1 MIRHPATMVG
11 VLLAGLAWTAP
22 VVPAD
27 DAAPAAFSPRH
38 LDGLNLEAVC
48 QSVRHQTTLFGDR
61 HPSGAAHLAAM
72 EALRRQHGDLSAL
85 KARVAAGEADALAE
99 AESLWTAVRTALLAN
114 PLLDFEDLLVK
125 RGTPFFLHNFSV
137 HSVLANTDRTNN
149 ALVRISHP
157 RARTPEI
164 DTLHAPGPAVRDLHL
179 DFDGGRLLYSSLDPR
194 GRWAVFEWSM
204 RGNNAV
210 QVSPA
215 DLPDTDWFQGI
226 YLPDGRI
233 LLSSTASYGALDC
246 VSGSQPMSDFYLL
259 DRTTGGIRQL
269 TFDQVHPN
277 YPAVMPDGR
286 VLYQRWEYSDLPHYF
301 SRFLF
306 TMNPDGTGQIA
317 QYGSGSY
324 FPTAFLHARPMP
336 GHPRK
341 IIGILSGHH
350 GEGEV
355 GRLAI
360 LDPGLARGYPLRHD
374 PETKEWDLT
383 PRGVNA
389 GVEWRTQVF
398 PAEQT
403 GWVQEIPGRG
413 RPVAGHVRD
422 VKIDHVWPKFAHPW
436 PLSEDY
442 VLVAMKPG
450 PGSRWGIYLA
460 DVFDNL
466 TPIIELP
473 GADLTEPVPLCARP
487 RPPSIPDRTDPA
499 KDTATV
505 LVQDVYEGPGLAG
518 VPRGTVERLRIFA
531 YHFSYNRT
539 GEHNSLGVEGPWDVR
554 RLLGTVPVEK
564 DGSALFTIP
573 ANTPISIQPLD
584 GEGRALQLMRSWMVG
599 MPGERVSCVGCH
611 EPMNTAPPTRMPL
624 AARGA
629 PRPPEPW
636 RGPPRPYS
644 FVTEVQPVLDRFCV
658 GCHDGTDGRMS
669 LREPRPESHPY
680 SYNEAVSYSHLH
692 PYVRRPGPESDLRM
706 RTPMEFHA
714 DTSPL
719 IRMLRKGH
727 HGVELDAEAWDRL
740 YTWIDLNAPYSGRWN
755 PPGWQGRDQ
764 AQRRRELAERFG
776 APQPDPESEALALLK
791 QYRETPRPEPVLP
804 EPPPPVESDGLVAD
818 GYPFDET
825 AAAQRQAQAG
835 GAETMELE
843 LAPGLTLRL
852 RRIPA
857 GAFIMGAQDG
867 ASDERPRVTVQ
878 IDQPFWMG
886 ETEISNALYALF
898 NPDHDTG
905 YHDMHGKDQMVPG
918 WIGNHRDQPVARVSW
933 NEAMAFCDWLSART
947 GLRVTLPTEAQWE
960 WAARAGRDARFYF
973 GGAEADFSRHA
984 NLADASRDGAWT
996 LREPRFNDGARVTH
1010 YVGRYAPNAWGLRDM
1025 IGNVSEWTR
1034 TAYRPY
1040 PYQETDGRNA
1050 PAEDG
1055 KKVARGGS
1063 WHDRPRDAGAAV
1075 RFAYAPWQKV
1085 FDVGFRIIVE
1095 DAAVPAIA
1103 ARPGRETAP

>member
-1 MIRHPATMVG
+1 MIRSVFSRSAPV
-11 VLLAGLAWTAP
+11 LAGLALLTAAVAAESP
-22 VVPAD
+22 PPALFPPS
-27 DAAPAAFSPRH
+27 ALAR
-38 LDGLNLEAVC
+38 LNLEAVC
-48 QSVRHQTTLFGDR
+48 ASIRRQVELYADR
-61 HPSGAAHLAAM
+61 DPDGATRLAAM
-72 EALRRQHGDLSAL
+72 EALHTRHGDLAAL
-85 KARVAAGEADALAE
+85 RARVAAGEPAARAEADAL
-99 AESLWTAVRTALLAN
+99 LDAVRTALLAN
-114 PLLDFEDLLVK
+114 PLLAFDQLLAK
-125 RGTPFFLHNFSV
+125 RGTPFFVNNFSV
-137 HSVLANTDRTNN
+137 HSVLKNTDRTDN
-149 ALVRISHP
+149 AIVQLSNL
-157 RARTPEI
+157 RARTPQLE
-164 DTLHAPGPAVRDLHL
+164 TLHAPGPAVRDLHL

-204 RGNNAV
+204 RDKTTR
-210 QVSPA
+210 QVSPG

-246 VSGSQPMSDFYLL
+246 VSGGQPMSDFYLL
-259 DRTTGGIRQL
+259 DPATGGVRQL

-341 IIGILSGHH
+341 IVGILGGHH
-350 GEGEV
+350 GVGEV

-374 PETKEWDLT
+374 PASKAWDLA

-398 PAEQT
+398 PAERT

-422 VKIDHVWPKFAHPW
+422 VMIDHVWPKFAHPW

-442 VLVAMKPG
+442 VLVAMKPD
-450 PGSRWGIYLA
+450 PGARWGIYLA

-466 TPIIELP
+466 TLVMVLP
-473 GADLTEPVPLCARP
+473 DADLTEPVPLCARS
-487 RPPSIPDRTDPA
+487 RPPSIPDRVDPA

-505 LVQDVYEGPGLAG
+505 LVQDIYEGPGLAG
-518 VPRGTVERLRIFA
+518 VPRGTVDRLRIFA

-564 DGSALFTIP
+564 DGSAMFTIP
-573 ANTPISIQPLD
+573 ANTPISIQPVD
-584 GEGRALQLMRSWMVG
+584 GEGRALQLMRSWLVG

-611 EPMNTAPPTRMPL
+611 EPMNTTPPARASL
-624 AARGA
+624 AARAA
-629 PRPPEPW
+629 PRPVEPW

-644 FVTEVQPVLDRFCV
+644 FVTEVQPVLDRYCV
-658 GCHDGTDGRMS
+658 GCHDGTEGRMS
-669 LREPRPESHPY
+669 LREPRPENHQY
-680 SYNEAVSYSHLH
+680 AYAQAESYRNLH

-727 HGVELDAEAWDRL
+727 HGVKLDAEAWDRL
-740 YTWIDLNAPYSGRWN
+740 YTWIDLNAPHGGRWA
-755 PPGWQGRDQ
+755 PPAWQGLDQ
-764 AQRRRELAERFG
+764 AQRRRELAKRFG
-776 APQPDPESEALALLK
+776 APQPDPEAEAVALLRRY
-791 QYRETPRPEPVLP
+791 QEGPRPVPVLP
-804 EPPPPVESDGLVAD
+804 KPPPPVEPDGLAVD

-835 GAETMELE
+835 EAVTMEIE
-843 LAPGLTLRL
+843 LAPDLTLRL

-857 GAFIMGAQDG
+857 GAFLMGARDG
-867 ASDERPRVTVQ
+867 APDERPRTTVR
-878 IDQPFWMG
+878 IDRPFWMG
-886 ETEISNALYALF
+886 ETEISNAQYALF
-898 NPDHDTG
+898 DPDHDTG

-933 NEAMAFCDWLSART
+933 REAEAFCDWLSART

-973 GGAEADFSRHA
+973 GGLESDFARHA
-984 NLADASRDGAWT
+984 NLADASRDGSWT
-996 LREPRFNDGARVTH
+996 LREPRFNDGSRVTH

-1034 TAYRPY
+1034 TVYRPY
-1040 PYQETDGRNA
+1040 PYQEADGRNA
-1050 PAEDG
+1050 PDADG
-1055 KKVARGGS
+1055 EKVARGGS

-1095 DAAVPAIA
+1095 DAAPPTVA
-1103 ARPGRETAP
+1103 ARPDRKVGP